1 MQRPGTAR
9 ASRLVGLVQMAQ
21 SQPEL
26 AFDLRRV
33 ASSLSE
39 LGTAYLELILGEGP
53 LDDDE
58 AAKRLKVS
66 AAELQIAVKPLDRLV
81 SELGD

>member
-1 MQRPGTAR
+1 
-9 ASRLVGLVQMAQ
+9 MAQ

-33 ASSLSE
+33 ASTLSE
-39 LGTAYLELILGEGP
+39 LGTAYLELILGEGVI
-53 LDDDE
+53 DDE
-58 AAKRLKVS
+58 AAAKRLKVG

-81 SELGD
+81 SELDD

>member
-1 MQRPGTAR
+1 M
-9 ASRLVGLVQMAQ
+9 GLVQMAQ

-33 ASSLSE
+33 AASLSE

-53 LDDDE
+53 LDDEE
-58 AAKRLKVS
+58 AAKRLKVG
-66 AAELQIAVKPLDRLV
+66 AAELAVAVRPLDRLV
-81 SELGD
+81 DELGD